1 MENKELLEQIN
12 ASLEK
17 QNRFA
22 QWQLILT
29 AILMASCV
37 VLALLVFNLI
47 PKVQELIQQIQ
58 SLTGQMEATL
68 TDLQSITAQLAEADL
83 KGMVDNVDQLVG
95 SSQIAVEETMNKMNA
110 LDLNTLNKAIKDLAA
125 VIEPMAKFFNLFG

>member
-47 PKVQELIQQIQ
+47 PKVQELIPQIQ

>member
-37 VLALLVFNLI
+37 VLALLVFNLL
-47 PKVQELIQQIQ
+47 PKVQELIPQIQ
-58 SLTGQMEATL
+58 SLTGQMETTL

-110 LDLNTLNKAIKDLAA
+110 LDLNTLNKAIKDLAS

>member
-17 QNRFA
+17 QNRLA
-22 QWQLILT
+22 RWQLILT
-29 AILMASCV
+29 AVLMTSCII
-37 VLALLVFNLI
+37 LALLVFDLL
-47 PKVQELIQQIQ
+47 PKVQELIPAIQ
-58 SLTGQMEATL
+58 NLIVQVETTL
-68 TDLQSITAQLAEADL
+68 TDLQTITTQLAEADL